1 MQESSAYVVSFSK
14 SSLCGT
20 ESKALRRSRNTEH
33 TLCLDSSA
41 LSQSCVT
48 ASKAVTV
55 DFPVWNPHCLLESGL
70 VSLRWVVITL
80 MNVSF

>member
-1 MQESSAYVVSFSK
+1 MQESSAYVFSFSK

-20 ESKALRRSRNTEH
+20 ESKALWSSRNTKH

-48 ASKAVTV
+48 ASKAVTL
-55 DFPVWNPHCLLESGL
+55 DFPGWNPHCLLESGL
-70 VSLRWVVITL
+70 VSLRWVVIT
-80 MNVSF
+80 